1 MTKNREKRVNLKT
14 ASNKL
19 ECMVTDQKGGGGG
32 ETWEG
37 ELRIKRVNSNSVSQD
52 SLDSSV
58 TETPFK
64 VIILTKVPGR
74 GMIISQGHWPIPK
87 PVTVAENIVL

>member
-14 ASNKL
+14 ASYKL
-19 ECMVTDQKGGGGG
+19 EGMVTDQKRGRGG
-32 ETWEG
+32 TWEG

-58 TETPFK
+58 TETQFK

-74 GMIISQGHWPIPK
+74 SKIIFQGHWPIPK